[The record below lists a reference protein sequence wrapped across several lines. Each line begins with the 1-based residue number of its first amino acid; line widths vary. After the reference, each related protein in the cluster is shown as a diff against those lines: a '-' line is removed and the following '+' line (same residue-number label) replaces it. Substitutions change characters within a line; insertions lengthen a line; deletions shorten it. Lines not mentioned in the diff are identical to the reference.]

1 MAIKKDILIPK
12 EILNGL
18 QNSVRIID
26 KKHLAG
32 YWPVEF
38 RQLKQLQKVLP
49 EIMGNEAIANKF
61 DLAVGYKMKPERNDL
76 AKSGLQVIADRIV
89 PDIWLVGIPIPWILL
104 RRAEI
109 DHRKFEIVLT
119 PKGLMG

>member
-1 MAIKKDILIPK
+1 
-12 EILNGL
+12 
-18 QNSVRIID
+18 
-26 KKHLAG
+26 
-32 YWPVEF
+32 
-38 RQLKQLQKVLP
+38 
-49 EIMGNEAIANKF
+49 
-61 DLAVGYKMKPERNDL
+61 MKPERNDL

-119 PKGLMG
+119 PKGLM

>member
-1 MAIKKDILIPK
+1 M
-12 EILNGL
+12 
-18 QNSVRIID
+18 
-26 KKHLAG
+26 
-32 YWPVEF
+32 
-38 RQLKQLQKVLP
+38 KQLQKVLP
-49 EIMGNEAIANKF
+49 EIIGNEALANKF
-61 DLAVGYKMKPERNDL
+61 DLAIGYKMKPERNDL

-119 PKGLMG
+119 PKGLM